1 MRKALLMTS
10 VLAVCGFTAQATY
23 GQNYVTA
30 QPTSKGFVCV
40 AAANGGNSCLTLNQ
54 LVLKQSSS
62 QPLPYSANAYPT
74 SMGSISLGQQ
84 PADNLVQVASLGLD
98 FTPNSNGKKQFQLN
112 RETLKQIATADP
124 YLSLALFNLEKL
136 QASELDP
143 VGQIMFIPGEM
154 STAWMIALI
163 DSQQSFEEFYTH
175 KPFKVNIDQYQTPIV
190 YYYQITDFS
199 DQSGVQLNIS
209 KVRTGQ

>member
-1 MRKALLMTS
+1 
-10 VLAVCGFTAQATY
+10 
-23 GQNYVTA
+23 
-30 QPTSKGFVCV
+30 
-40 AAANGGNSCLTLNQ
+40 
-54 LVLKQSSS
+54 
-62 QPLPYSANAYPT
+62 
-74 SMGSISLGQQ
+74 MGSISLGQQ